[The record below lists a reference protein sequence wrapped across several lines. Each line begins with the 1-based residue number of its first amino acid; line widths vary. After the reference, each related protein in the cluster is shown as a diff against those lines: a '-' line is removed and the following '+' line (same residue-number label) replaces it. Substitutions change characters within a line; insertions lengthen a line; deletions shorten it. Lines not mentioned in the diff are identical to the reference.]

1 MVGDS
6 SICPAQEL
14 TFTHTCIPLQP
25 EPDTVKTEYQKPVT
39 INVLDNDAG
48 SELVLIEAKLNS
60 PLQGVLVINT
70 GKTITYTP
78 DSTVE
83 NQNAVINYTVKDSYG
98 KSANETATVYVG
110 KKPCDL
116 PCKGI
121 AVRRGYSFLLYA
133 TSLELKSRISF
144 SFEFPQGNTI
154 DLSEEVQSILQEFAG
169 DGESFAKQINLLIAE
184 KTGKSD
190 WLKFEYGSS
199 EPDSLD
205 IWWIE
210 YFECLQFEFQM
221 SWPIGIVT
229 HQVPITT
236 ITVTP
241 TASTIVSTEGE
252 KILLNVIIPAFDGY
266 KIDKC
271 NPQSPVKPLCDQE
284 LDLTLKIS
292 QQVDGLTA
300 NLNVEPSGSDKPV
313 AYLWEV
319 QNGNPPISN
328 SQQPSFT
335 FTQFEPPTKL
345 IRLTAFT
352 KKGCRVMVKD
362 IIDLKSQ

>member
-1 MVGDS
+1 M
-6 SICPAQEL
+6 
-14 TFTHTCIPLQP
+14 
-25 EPDTVKTEYQKPVT
+25 T
-39 INVLDNDAG
+39 INVLNNDAG
-48 SELVLIEAKLNS
+48 SELVLIEAKLNN
-60 PLQGVLVINT
+60 PLQGVVVINA

-121 AVRRGYSFLLYA
+121 AVRRGYRFLLYA

-252 KILLNVIIPAFDGY
+252 KTLLNVIIPAFDGY

-271 NPQSPVKPLCDQE
+271 NPQNPVKPLCDQE

-300 NLNVEPSGSDKPV
+300 NLNVEHSGSDKPV

-328 SQQPSFT
+328 SQQASFT
-335 FTQFEPPTKL
+335 FTQFEPATKL